1 MSLRYQYLLALVLLL
16 FVAVGITFAL
26 TTPIFEASDELW
38 HYPVVW
44 KIAQGKGLP
53 VLDPNEPGPWRQE
66 AGQPPLYYYI
76 MALATSWIDT
86 SDMHSV
92 RWLNPHV
99 DNGVV
104 TMDGNV
110 NMAIHPPRHKF
121 LSYSG
126 TELAMRLIR
135 ILSVLFGAGTV
146 YLTYRIAQVLMP
158 GHSSLAVGAA
168 AILAFTP
175 MYAFISGSI
184 NNDNLAMLIASAIML
199 IVSSARKFEEE
210 NAKLRFTIRRD
221 LYRLTGHISTLHIL
235 LGVLLGLGA
244 LTKLSLLT
252 LFPIVGLSI
261 TYSKILDWWNHPN
274 RNHFKVCFLHA
285 LLLLSQLV
293 VTFGTAIA
301 ISGWWFQR
309 NLRLYGSLTGINV
322 FVEVL
327 GKRSHPAPLAQ
338 LWSERLG
345 FMQSYWGLFGAVNVP
360 LPQWIYTTLNT
371 LSILSIVGL
380 IMFLVRK
387 LKEGGW
393 KTDQWLPLVF
403 NATFVCIVIAS
414 LIQWATDTW
423 SSQGRLAF
431 TAIQSITVLFTLG
444 IYSVIPSGSYN
455 LRPLIIASLAV
466 FMFAISAITPHLIIA
481 PTYTVRE
488 LHNLEG
494 LPTFTS
500 QKISWRS
507 TDLFTKA
514 GNAQMRLL
522 GYTLP
527 SSYVLPGESVELTLY
542 WTAITKMTDNWSVF
556 IHLTDQ
562 NDIVVAQRD
571 TYPGIGLLPT
581 SLMKPGMTIADRYI
595 IPIPNTV
602 SAPTELS
609 LTVGLYNFE
618 TGERLHQREGDN
630 NIHIDKLK
638 LDAHPGRFPNSL
650 SVNFQ
655 NRIELIGYD
664 TDTQVIAPGQN
675 VNLTLYWL
683 CQKNMRRDYTVFAQ
697 IRGEGNQVWGQHD
710 SWPAAGS
717 YPTTSCEPGDI
728 VKDVH
733 PIDLASNTPPGIYN
747 LQIGLYDDTGTRLQ
761 RINSE
766 GRWIENYVS
775 LNRIKVTMEQ

>member
-26 TTPIFEASDELW
+26 TTPLFEASDELW

-44 KIAQGKGLP
+44 KITQGKGLP

-99 DNGVV
+99 DTGVV

-110 NMAIHPPRHKF
+110 NMAIHPPKHKF

-135 ILSVLFGAGTV
+135 ILSVFFGAGTV
-146 YLTYRIAQVLMP
+146 YLTYRIALVLMP

-175 MYAFISGSI
+175 MFTFISGSI
-184 NNDNLAMLIASAIML
+184 NNDNLAMLIASATML
-199 IVSSARKFEEE
+199 VVSNTK
-210 NAKLRFTIRRD
+210 KLEQKNTKIRFKIGRG
-221 LYRLTGHISTLHIL
+221 LYCLTGHISTLHVL
-235 LGVLLGLGA
+235 LGLLLGLGA

-261 TYSKILDWWNHPN
+261 TYNKILGWWNDPN
-274 RNHFKVCFLHA
+274 RNYFKFCFLHA
-285 LLLLSQLV
+285 LLLMIQLV

-301 ISGWWFQR
+301 ISGWWFLR

-327 GKRSHPAPLAQ
+327 GRRSHPAPLAQ
-338 LWSERLG
+338 LWSERIG

-360 LPQWIYTTLNT
+360 LPEWVYTTLNT
-371 LSILSIVGL
+371 LSILSIFGL
-380 IMFLVRK
+380 IIFLVRK
-387 LKEGGW
+387 LKEGSW
-393 KTDQWLPLVF
+393 KTDQWLPLVL
-403 NATFVCIVIAS
+403 NATFVSIVIAS

-431 TAIQSITVLFTLG
+431 TAIQSITLFFTLG
-444 IYSVIPSGSYN
+444 IYSVVPSSIYN
-455 LRPLIIASLAV
+455 LRSLIIASLAI
-466 FMFAISAITPHLIIA
+466 FMFVISAITPHMIIT

-488 LHNLEG
+488 LPSREG
-494 LPTFTS
+494 LSTL
-500 QKISWRS
+500 RS
-507 TDLFTKA
+507 TDLFTRA
-514 GNAQMRLL
+514 GNPQIRLL
-522 GYTLP
+522 DYSLP
-527 SSYVLPGESVELTLY
+527 SSSVRPGESLELTLY
-542 WTAITKMTDNWSVF
+542 WTSITKMTDNWSVF
-556 IHLTDQ
+556 VHLTDH

-595 IPIPNTV
+595 IPISTTV
-602 SAPTELS
+602 NAPTELS
-609 LTVGLYNFE
+609 LSVGLYNFE
-618 TGERLHQREGDN
+618 TGERLYQREGEDN
-630 NIHIDKLK
+630 IYLAKLK
-638 LDAHPGRFPNSL
+638 LDAHPGHYPNSL

-683 CQKNMRRDYTVFAQ
+683 CQKNMRYDYTVFAQ
-697 IRGEGNQVWGQHD
+697 IRGTGNQVWGQHD
-710 SWPAAGS
+710 SWPGTGS

-728 VKDVH
+728 VEDVH
-733 PIDLASNTPPGIYN
+733 PIDVATNTPLGVYE
-747 LQIGLYDDTGTRLQ
+747 LQIGLYDEIGTRLQ
-761 RINSE
+761 RINAE

-775 LNRIKVTMEQ
+775 LNRIKVTMEQQ